1 MASPWFGEFMG
12 TLILILMGNGVC
24 ANVLLKRSKAE
35 ASGWIVIAA
44 GWGFAVFAGVLTA
57 IACGSRDAHLNPA
70 ITLAVA
76 LETGDFAKLAPYA
89 SAQLLGAFAGAT
101 LAWLHFWPHWKVTD
115 DPATKFAAF
124 ATSPAIPHRAANLA
138 SEAIGTFVLV
148 LVAAALGSK
157 AVSVS
162 GTAPGLGPYLVGCLV
177 WGIGLSLGGTT
188 GYAINPARDL
198 GPRLAHTLLPV
209 AGKGGSH
216 WSYAPV
222 PILGPLAG
230 AALAGWLIRAVGF

>member
-12 TLILILMGNGVC
+12 TFILILLGNGVC

-35 ASGWIVIAA
+35 GAGWLVIATA
-44 GWGFAVFAGVLTA
+44 WGLAVTAGVFTA

-76 LETGDFAKLAPYA
+76 IETGNFAKLLPYS
-89 SAQLLGAFAGAT
+89 SAQLLGAFTGAA
-101 LAWLHFWPHWKVTD
+101 LVWLHFWPHWKVTD
-115 DPATKFAAF
+115 DAATKFGVF
-124 ATSPAIPHRAANLA
+124 ATSPAIPHRAANLL
-138 SEAIGTFVLV
+138 SEIVGTFVLV

-157 AVSVS
+157 AVSPT

-188 GYAINPARDL
+188 GYAINPVRDL
-198 GPRLAHTLLPV
+198 GPRLAHALLPI
-209 AGKGGSH
+209 AGKGGSN
-216 WSYAPV
+216 WSYAPI
-222 PILGPLAG
+222 PIIGPLTG